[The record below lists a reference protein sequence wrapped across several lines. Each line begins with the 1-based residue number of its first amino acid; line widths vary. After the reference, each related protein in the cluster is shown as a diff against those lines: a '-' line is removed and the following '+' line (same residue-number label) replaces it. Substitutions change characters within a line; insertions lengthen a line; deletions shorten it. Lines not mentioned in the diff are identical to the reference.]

1 MSCNCIP
8 SDNITRFQWIICC
21 MSSSWHLMI
30 CFLTGEESKITRFM
44 RGNGLSFG
52 HVHPSQEE
60 PRCCEFTIYPT
71 ICNVI
76 RYNSPAFITSIL
88 QIFRS
93 ACWTTLRQG
102 IHGAEKLWFWLL
114 LEVPTQLRYYHRI
127 SPLRNMPLYRH
138 QQWCADWSI
147 YGSIRVRVPYFQLY
161 DIS

>member
-8 SDNITRFQWIICC
+8 SDNITRFQRIICC

-44 RGNGLSFG
+44 RGNSLSFG

-76 RYNSPAFITSIL
+76 WYNSTAFGTSIL
-88 QIFRS
+88 QFS
-93 ACWTTLRQG
+93 
-102 IHGAEKLWFWLL
+102 
-114 LEVPTQLRYYHRI
+114 EVLAGPPYDRAYMV
-127 SPLRNMPLYRH
+127 LRNCDFGSCSRSLHNYGITIGFLHFETCLYIGTSNGVLID
-138 QQWCADWSI
+138 QFMGA
-147 YGSIRVRVPYFQLY
+147 
-161 DIS
+161 